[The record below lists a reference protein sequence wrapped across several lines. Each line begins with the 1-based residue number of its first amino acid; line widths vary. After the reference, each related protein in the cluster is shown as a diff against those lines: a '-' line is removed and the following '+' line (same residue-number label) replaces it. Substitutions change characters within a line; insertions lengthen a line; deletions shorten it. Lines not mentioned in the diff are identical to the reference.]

1 MKTDV
6 LTLDAKK
13 AGTIDL
19 DDAVFGLPERADI
32 LHRVVVWQLAK
43 RRAGTQM
50 VKQRSEISGTS
61 KKWGRQK
68 GSGGARHGNRK
79 ANIFRGGGKAHGARP
94 RSYEH
99 SLPKKVRRLGLKTAL
114 STKQA
119 GGNLIVIDEL
129 TAKDAKTKAIGAT
142 LDKLGLGTAL
152 FVDGAGV
159 DENFKRA
166 IANLPGLDV
175 LPVDGANVYDI
186 LRRDK
191 LVLTKAAVEGLVER
205 LK

>member
-1 MKTDV
+1 MKADV

-13 AGTIDL
+13 AGSIDL
-19 DDAVFGLPERADI
+19 DEGIFGLPERSDI

-50 VKQRSEISGTS
+50 VKGRSEVSGTS

-94 RSYEH
+94 RSYEQG
-99 SLPKKVRRLGLKTAL
+99 LPKKVRALGLKTAL
-114 STKQA
+114 SAKQA
-119 GGNLIVIDEL
+119 LGNLIVIEDL
-129 TAKDAKTKAIGAT
+129 SIKDAKTKAISEKLA
-142 LDKLGLGTAL
+142 KLGLGTAL
-152 FVDGAGV
+152 FVDGASV

-166 IANLPGLDV
+166 VSNLPGLDV
-175 LPVDGANVYDI
+175 LPVQGANVYDI